1 MAMLN
6 NQMVYTL
13 SSGRCIPLTF
23 DRKDVKNNH
32 LRKSL
37 NCGQTLNTIY
47 FILLEKSL
55 KVTYWPTY
63 KWTYPAYQV

>member
-23 DRKDVKNNH
+23 DRKDVKNKH
-32 LRKSL
+32 LCKSL
-37 NCGQTLNTIY
+37 TQLRSNSKHN
-47 FILLEKSL
+47 ILH
-55 KVTYWPTY
+55 
-63 KWTYPAYQV
+63 PAWKIFESDLLAYL

>member
-23 DRKDVKNNH
+23 DRKDVKNKH
-32 LRKSL
+32 LCKSL
-37 NCGQTLNTIY
+37 TQLRSNSKHN
-47 FILLEKSL
+47 ILH
-55 KVTYWPTY
+55 
-63 KWTYPAYQV
+63 PA